1 MPLSRLLLLL
11 LPACALLGGAH
22 AAEPAFPIPDKPV
35 RLLIGLAPGGPT
47 DLQARIVAEHLRKEL
62 GTTVV
67 VENRPG
73 ASMTLATAEVARAP
87 ADGHTLLYSPSTP
100 FAQNPHAMARLP
112 YDPMKDFTPISVG
125 SVGPLVLVAHKSVPA
140 QTLPELVAYAK
151 AHPGTLNYGSFGNGS
166 SSHLFGQLMA
176 KQYGLEMVHIPYKG
190 AGDVQKDLVGGRVQI
205 MFAAAG
211 GAVQFVRTGNVRMI
225 GVASPQRSPLLP
237 GVPTLAEQGA
247 KGLDVDGWV
256 GFFGPAAMR
265 PATVARLNAALRKVL
280 AEPQVKA
287 EFEKGAYEAVSSTPQ
302 AFAKMVQASYEQWG
316 QIAATLG
323 VKKE

>member
-1 MPLSRLLLLL
+1 MRTIRFAAALSTLFI
-11 LPACALLGGAH
+11 LPAAF
-22 AAEPAFPIPDKPV
+22 AAGPAFPIPDKPV
-35 RLLIGLAPGGPT
+35 RIVIGLAPGGPT

-62 GTTVV
+62 GTPVL

-73 ASMTLATAEVARAP
+73 ASMTMATAEVARAP

-100 FAQNPHAMARLP
+100 FAQNPHSIARLP
-112 YDPMKDFTPISVG
+112 YDPFQDFTPLSVG

-140 QTLPELVAYAK
+140 ENLQQLVAYAK
-151 AHPGTLNYGSFGNGS
+151 ANPGKLNYGSFGIGS

-176 KQYGLEMVHIPYKG
+176 KQYGLDMVHIPYKG

-211 GAVQFVRTGNVRMI
+211 GAVQFVRTGQVRTI
-225 GVASPQRSPLLP
+225 GVATPKRSPLLP
-237 GVPTLAEQGA
+237 GVPTLSEQGA
-247 KGLDVDGWV
+247 SGLDVDGWV
-256 GFFGPAAMR
+256 GFFGPAKLP
-265 PATVARLNAALRKVL
+265 PATVGRLNAALAKVL
-280 AEPQVKA
+280 ADPAVKA
-287 EFEKGAYEAVSSTPQ
+287 EFEKGAYEAVSSSPE
-302 AFAKMVQASYEQWG
+302 AFAATVKASYDRWG

>member
-1 MPLSRLLLLL
+1 MTVLRFAAALAGALLLA
-11 LPACALLGGAH
+11 PAL
-22 AAEPAFPIPDKPV
+22 AADPAFPLPGRPV
-35 RLLIGLAPGGPT
+35 RIVVGLAPGGPT
-47 DLQARIVAEHLRKEL
+47 DLQARVVAEHLRKEL

-73 ASMTLATAEVARAP
+73 ASMTLAAVEVARAP

-100 FAQNPHAMARLP
+100 FAQNPHSIASLP
-112 YDPMKDFTPISVG
+112 YDPLKDFTPLTVG
-125 SVGPLVLVAHKSVPA
+125 SVGPLVLVVHKSVPA

-151 AHPGTLNYGSFGNGS
+151 ANPGALNYGSFGNGS
-166 SSHLFGQLMA
+166 SSHLFGQLLA
-176 KQYGLEMVHIPYKG
+176 KQYGLDMVHIPYKG
-190 AGDVQKDLVGGRVQI
+190 AGDVQKDLVGGRVQL

-225 GVASPQRSPLLP
+225 GIAAPKRSHLLP
-237 GVPTLAEQGA
+237 GVPTLSEQGA

-256 GFFGPAAMR
+256 GFFAQAGLPK
-265 PATVARLNAALRKVL
+265 PTVARLNAALAKVL

-287 EFEKGAYEAVSSTPQ
+287 EFEKGAYEAVSSTPE
-302 AFAKMVQASYEQWG
+302 AFAGTVRASYDQWG
-316 QIAATLG
+316 RIAAALG